1 MPEKK
6 AVVMNRKQLQIFFLA
21 SSAKGK
27 VKQNI
32 VFHGDWGYS
41 PSPGV
46 GGPTG
51 RVDRWLAV
59 HLFRCVSIFF

>member
-6 AVVMNRKQLQIFFLA
+6 VVVLNRKQLQIFFLA

-32 VFHGDWGYS
+32 VMNFPWELGI
-41 PSPGV
+41 P

-51 RVDRWLAV
+51 RVDRWLSV